1 MKVIAVTGRSG
12 EGKTTL
18 IEKVAKEM
26 ASRGFGVTYIKHSH
40 HDFSFAPEGKDTS
53 RILESGAMRA
63 IFCGEGITVDISK
76 KGGSLDDVLGA
87 VDQGGVAIVEGFGN
101 EDIPAIEVT
110 GSGDDGLLRGKNIV
124 AFVSRGRARTHIPV
138 FSPDDIDGIV
148 EFILGMP
155 ERRGDD
161 HGQGGTDDSV

>member
-18 IEKVAKEM
+18 IEKVAKELS
-26 ASRGFGVTYIKHSH
+26 ARGFSVTYIKHSH

-53 RILESGAMRA
+53 RILGSGAMRA
-63 IFCGEGITVDISK
+63 IFCGERITVDISK
-76 KGGSLDDVLGA
+76 KGRSLGDVLNA
-87 VDQGGVAIVEGFGN
+87 VDRGDVVLVEGFGN

-110 GSGDDGLLRGKNIV
+110 GSGDDSLLRGKNIV
-124 AFVSRGRARTHIPV
+124 ALVSRSRVGTHIPV
-138 FSPDDIDGIV
+138 FSPEDIDGIV
-148 EFILGMP
+148 KFILGMP
-155 ERRGDD
+155 DGRDDD